1 VVVTTEEE
9 LRRLVSEGWRLIF
22 VKRKGYYTI
31 YNSKLRTSHYIPSHL
46 KPVAEKLYKEQQVRE
61 KVRES
66 QIRLLPYEV
75 ALLKSALRMARV
87 GVRALLPDIAN
98 LSDDGLSA
106 LVLVNTALDLIEK
119 VLSREGVKR

>member
-22 VKRKGYYTI
+22 VKRKGYYTL

-61 KVRES
+61 KVGQS
-66 QIRLLPYEV
+66 QTPQALNEL
-75 ALLKSALRMARV
+75 LLKSAVKMARV

-119 VLSREGVKR
+119 ILSREGVKR

>member
-46 KPVAEKLYKEQQVRE
+46 KPVAEKLYKEQQAAGQ
-61 KVRES
+61 S
-66 QIRLLPYEV
+66 QTTQAFNEV
-75 ALLKSALRMARV
+75 LMKSAVKMARV

-98 LSDDGLSA
+98 LSDDGVSA
-106 LVLVNTALDLIEK
+106 LVLVNAALDLIEK
-119 VLSREGVKR
+119 IL

>member
-1 VVVTTEEE
+1 MVVTTEEE

-22 VKRKGYYTI
+22 VKRKGYYTL

-61 KVRES
+61 KVGQS
-66 QIRLLPYEV
+66 QTPQALNEL
-75 ALLKSALRMARV
+75 LLKSAVKMARV

-119 VLSREGVKR
+119 ILSREGVKR

>member
-9 LRRLVSEGWRLIF
+9 LRKLVSEGWRLIF
-22 VKRKGYYTI
+22 VKRKGYYTL
-31 YNSKLRTSHYIPSHL
+31 YNPKLRTSHYIPSHL
-46 KPVAEKLYKEQQVRE
+46 KPVAEKLYKEQQAGQ
-61 KVRES
+61 S
-66 QIRLLPYEV
+66 QTPQAPNEL
-75 ALLKSALRMARV
+75 LLKSAVKMARV

-119 VLSREGVKR
+119 ILREGVKR

>member
-22 VKRKGYYTI
+22 VKRKGYYTL

-46 KPVAEKLYKEQQVRE
+46 KPVAEKLYKEQL
-61 KVRES
+61 S
-66 QIRLLPYEV
+66 QSQTPINELH
-75 ALLKSALRMARV
+75 LLKSAVKMARV

-106 LVLVNTALDLIEK
+106 LVLVNTVLDLIEK
-119 VLSREGVKR
+119 ILSREGVKR

>member
-9 LRRLVSEGWRLIF
+9 LRKLLSEGWRLIF
-22 VKRKGYYTI
+22 VKRKGYYTL
-31 YNSKLRTSHYIPSHL
+31 YSPKLRTSHYIPSHL

-61 KVRES
+61 KVGHNE
-66 QIRLLPYEV
+66 L
-75 ALLKSALRMARV
+75 LLKSAVKMARV

-98 LSDDGLSA
+98 LSDDGVSA

-119 VLSREGVKR
+119 ILRGR